1 VKRETQLGSR
11 ARNCS
16 MKRTDLGRSELS
28 GVANSG
34 VAPASA
40 NAATRSAMNPRG
52 PTNEID
58 RASSSGTA
66 AMASFSFP
74 PRYSSGILSA
84 RASPQQLATLSA

>member
-1 VKRETQLGSR
+1 VKRKTQLGSR
-11 ARNCS
+11 SRNCS
-16 MKRTDLGRSELS
+16 MKRTDSGRSELS

-66 AMASFSFP
+66 AMASFLFP

-84 RASPQQLATLSA
+84 RASSHTAWALSA